1 MPISIEVKNLTKKYG
16 GLTAVDD
23 ISFTVEGGETFGV
36 LGPNGAGKTT
46 TLEMIEGLKRPTSG
60 SIRVEGLDIRTQSD
74 AVKRIIGVQLQ
85 AASFFENLS
94 LSELIHVFA
103 ACYDRKVDPRQIL
116 EEVQLVEKA
125 DAKAREL
132 SGGQKQRL
140 SIAIGLVNDP
150 QVLFLDE
157 PTTGLD
163 PQARR
168 NLWDLV
174 KLIKRKGKTV
184 VLTTHY
190 MDEAEVL
197 CDRIAIMDHAKIV
210 ALDTTAGLLAK
221 TGVGSRIEFTAQTA
235 LPAEAFKAL
244 PGVGALEQD
253 GEAFCVITADAQ
265 ATLDALFAMGR
276 AGSIAMHG
284 LTVRRATLEDVFL
297 KLTGHQLRD

>member
-1 MPISIEVKNLTKKYG
+1 MPPSIEVTNLTKKYG
-16 GLTAVDD
+16 SLTAVDD
-23 ISFTVEGGETFGV
+23 ISFTVERGETFGV

-60 SIRVEGLDIRTQSD
+60 SIRVEGLDIRRQTD
-74 AVKRIIGVQLQ
+74 AVKSIIGVQLQ
-85 AASFFENLS
+85 GSSFFENLT
-94 LSELIHVFA
+94 LIELINVFA
-103 ACYDRKVDPRQIL
+103 SCYNRKVDAQQL
-116 EEVQLVEKA
+116 LSDVQLTEKA
-125 DAKAREL
+125 GSRAREL

-174 KLIKRKGKTV
+174 KLIKSKGKTV

-197 CDRIAIMDHAKIV
+197 CDRIAIMDHAKII
-210 ALDTTAGLLAK
+210 ALDTTDQLLAK
-221 TGVGSRIEFTAQTA
+221 TGVGSRIEFTANTTLPSETFRA
-235 LPAEAFKAL
+235 LA
-244 PGVGALEQD
+244 GVVGLEQE
-253 GEAFCVITADAQ
+253 GNAYCLVTSDAQ
-265 ATLDALFAMGR
+265 ATLDGLFSLGR
-276 AGSIAMHG
+276 GGSMKM
-284 LTVRRATLEDVFL
+284 LEMTVRQATLEDVFL
-297 KLTGHQLRD
+297 KLTGHQLRE

>member
-1 MPISIEVKNLTKKYG
+1 MPASIEVVNLTKQYG
-16 GLTAVDD
+16 DLTAVDA
-23 ISFTVEGGETFGV
+23 ISFSVERGETFGM

-60 SIRVEGLDIRTQSD
+60 SIRVEGLDVRKQTS
-74 AVKRIIGVQLQ
+74 AVKSIIGVQLQ
-85 AASFFENLS
+85 GSSFFENLS
-94 LSELIHVFA
+94 LTELIEVFA
-103 ACYDRKVDPRQIL
+103 ACYNRKVDAGRL
-116 EEVQLVEKA
+116 LGDVQLSEKA
-125 DAKAREL
+125 NSKAREL

-140 SIAIGLVNDP
+140 SIAVALVNDP

-168 NLWDLV
+168 NLWELV
-174 KLIKRKGKTV
+174 KLIKSKGKTV

-210 ALDTTAGLLAK
+210 AMDTTDQLLAK
-221 TGVGSRIEFTAQTA
+221 TGIGSRIEFSATTTLSGESFRAIA
-235 LPAEAFKAL
+235 
-244 PGVGALEQD
+244 GVAGLEQD
-253 GEAFCVITADAQ
+253 GESYCLITSDAQ
-265 ATLDALFAMGR
+265 ATLDALFALGR
-276 AGSIAMHG
+276 AGSIQMRG

-297 KLTGHQLRD
+297 KLTGHRLRE